1 VVQVTETSESRRA
14 KIPLRLRVKAWWEG
28 HDLELRRR
36 ELEKKPILT
45 ADKHHKV
52 RYEGPD
58 KEWETARIALM
69 QEVWGPGFAGPGG
82 EERILELVKP
92 LGLNPAMSL
101 LELGAGLG
109 GAARIMADHFGVW
122 VSGLEADPPLAEAGM
137 ELSTIAGLAKKAPVN
152 VVDPENLEPQSKA
165 YDCVFSKESLFTV
178 KDKDRLFEVIDLTL
192 KDRGQ
197 MLFTD
202 FVLAEPDLSSPAI
215 DAWLAAE
222 RVTPRPW
229 ALEDYAKVLTHH
241 KLDTRISED
250 ITDETRK
257 QITECWANYMSR
269 VDQTSL
275 DDAMSSAL
283 VSEAEMWTRRV
294 KLMEAGDLKVC
305 RILAVKPH
313 SERLLSDW

>member
-1 VVQVTETSESRRA
+1 VAEASGSLRA

-28 HDLELRRR
+28 YDLELHQR
-36 ELEKKPILT
+36 ELEKKPIVS
-45 ADKHHKV
+45 AEKRHKV

-69 QEVWGPGFAGPGG
+69 QTVWGPGFAGPGG

-92 LGLNPAMSL
+92 LGLTPAMSL
-101 LELGAGLG
+101 LDLGAGLG

-152 VVDPENLEPQSKA
+152 AFDPEHLEMHPKA

-178 KDKDRLFEVIDLTL
+178 HDKDRLFEMIDFTL

-202 FVLAEPDLSSPAI
+202 FVLAEPELSSPAI

-222 RVTPRPW
+222 PVRPHPW
-229 ALEDYAKVLTHH
+229 AVEDYTKALTHR

-250 ITDETRK
+250 ITEETRK
-257 QITECWANYMSR
+257 QITGCWANYMSR
-269 VDQTSL
+269 VDQASL
-275 DDAMSSAL
+275 DAATSSAL
-283 VSEAEMWTRRV
+283 VNEVEIWTRRV

-305 RILAVKPH
+305 RILAVK
-313 SERLLSDW
+313 SQSKRLLSDW